1 MRLRTHLGLTD
12 TAREKTQMPA
22 GDPQRTWFREMIDR
36 LRDEWYDGMPFPAL
50 IELCESLDAMLQQ
63 IRSERKIRTPTMRCR
78 KCGAVARQSA
88 PHVSVRATILSLS
101 RFGIASREV
110 TKRIERD
117 WAKYRKLHQL
127 DIYGQRESELSQC
140 SNHVHT

>member
-1 MRLRTHLGLTD
+1 MRLRAHLGLTD

-36 LRDEWYDGMPFPAL
+36 LRDEWYDGMPFPTFIA
-50 IELCESLDAMLQQ
+50 LCESLDAMLQQ
-63 IRSERKIRTPTMRCR
+63 IRSERKILTPMMRCP
-78 KCGAVARQSA
+78 KCGLVARQAS
-88 PHVSVRATILSLS
+88 PRVSVRATILSLS
-101 RFGIASREV
+101 RFGIASRDV
-110 TKRIERD
+110 TKRVERE

-127 DIYGQRESELSQC
+127 DLYGQRESELSQP